1 MRFQFRL
8 QTLLRLREAARDE
21 RREQL
26 AEVMRIDDALRK
38 QLAELEGLQSEA
50 RALQRLGVGRVDVDR
65 LLEAQRYEAVV
76 ALEILHVER
85 QRAAVAE
92 EMNKR
97 RDALVEADREFKVL
111 EITRK
116 RLETGNLTRKSTRIP
131 IGVFTFRPLSDH
143 NPAPNPGFLFQ
154 I

>member
-38 QLAELEGLQSEA
+38 QLTELEGFQTEA
-50 RALQRLGVGRVDVDR
+50 RALLRLGVGRVDVDR

-85 QRAAVAE
+85 QRVTVAE

-97 RDALVEADREFKVL
+97 REALVEADREFKVL
-111 EITRK
+111 EKLREK
-116 RLETGNLTRKSTRIP
+116 RLQEHGAEVLAQEMKVLDEAAGRMKREE
-131 IGVFTFRPLSDH
+131 VDV
-143 NPAPNPGFLFQ
+143 
-154 I
+154 

>member
-50 RALQRLGVGRVDVDR
+50 RALQRLVVGRVDVDR

-97 RDALVEADREFKVL
+97 REALVEADREFRVLEKLREKRLQEHGTEALAQEMKVL
-111 EITRK
+111 DEAAGRMK
-116 RLETGNLTRKSTRIP
+116 REE
-131 IGVFTFRPLSDH
+131 VDV
-143 NPAPNPGFLFQ
+143 
-154 I
+154 

>member
-1 MRFQFRL
+1 MRFQFRR

-97 RDALVEADREFKVL
+97 REALVEADREFKVL
-111 EITRK
+111 EKLREK
-116 RLETGNLTRKSTRIP
+116 RLQEHGAETLAQEMKVLDEAAGRMKREE
-131 IGVFTFRPLSDH
+131 VDV
-143 NPAPNPGFLFQ
+143 
-154 I
+154 

>member
-38 QLAELEGLQSEA
+38 QLTELEGLQSEA

-97 RDALVEADREFKVL
+97 REALVEADREFKVL
-111 EITRK
+111 EKLREKRLQEHGAELRAQEMKVLDEAACRRK
-116 RLETGNLTRKSTRIP
+116 RAEAE
-131 IGVFTFRPLSDH
+131 V
-143 NPAPNPGFLFQ
+143 
-154 I
+154 

>member
-38 QLAELEGLQSEA
+38 QLTELEGLQSEA

-97 RDALVEADREFKVL
+97 REALVEADRDFKVL
-111 EITRK
+111 EKLREKRLQEHGAELRAQEMKVLDEAAGRRK
-116 RLETGNLTRKSTRIP
+116 REEAE
-131 IGVFTFRPLSDH
+131 V
-143 NPAPNPGFLFQ
+143 
-154 I
+154 

>member
-38 QLAELEGLQSEA
+38 QLTELEGLQSEA

-97 RDALVEADREFKVL
+97 QEALVEADREFKVL
-111 EITRK
+111 EKLREK
-116 RLETGNLTRKSTRIP
+116 RLSEHGAEVLAQEMKLLDEAAGRMKREE
-131 IGVFTFRPLSDH
+131 VDV
-143 NPAPNPGFLFQ
+143 
-154 I
+154 

>member
-111 EITRK
+111 EKLREK
-116 RLETGNLTRKSTRIP
+116 RLQEHGAEVLAQEMKVLDEAAGRMKREE
-131 IGVFTFRPLSDH
+131 VDV
-143 NPAPNPGFLFQ
+143 
-154 I
+154 

>member
-38 QLAELEGLQSEA
+38 QLTELEGLQSEA

-97 RDALVEADREFKVL
+97 REALVEADREFKVL
-111 EITRK
+111 EKLREKRLQEHGAELRAQEMKVLDEAAGRRK
-116 RLETGNLTRKSTRIP
+116 RAEAE
-131 IGVFTFRPLSDH
+131 V
-143 NPAPNPGFLFQ
+143 
-154 I
+154 

>member
-38 QLAELEGLQSEA
+38 QLTELEGLQTEA

-85 QRAAVAE
+85 QRVTVAE

-97 RDALVEADREFKVL
+97 REALVEADREFKVL
-111 EITRK
+111 EKLREK
-116 RLETGNLTRKSTRIP
+116 RLQEHGAEVLAQEMKVLDEAAGRMKREE
-131 IGVFTFRPLSDH
+131 VDV
-143 NPAPNPGFLFQ
+143 
-154 I
+154 

>member
-97 RDALVEADREFKVL
+97 REALVEADREFKVL
-111 EITRK
+111 EKLREK
-116 RLETGNLTRKSTRIP
+116 RLQEHGAEVLAQEMKVLDEAAGRMKREE
-131 IGVFTFRPLSDH
+131 VDV
-143 NPAPNPGFLFQ
+143 
-154 I
+154 

>member
-97 RDALVEADREFKVL
+97 REALVEADREFKVMEKL
-111 EITRK
+111 REK
-116 RLETGNLTRKSTRIP
+116 RLQEH
-131 IGVFTFRPLSDH
+131 GVEVLAQEMKVLDEVAGRMKREEVDV
-143 NPAPNPGFLFQ
+143 
-154 I
+154 

>member
-111 EITRK
+111 EKLR
-116 RLETGNLTRKSTRIP
+116 
-131 IGVFTFRPLSDH
+131 
-143 NPAPNPGFLFQ
+143 
-154 I
+154 

>member
-97 RDALVEADREFKVL
+97 REALVEADREFKVL
-111 EITRK
+111 EKLREK
-116 RLETGNLTRKSTRIP
+116 RLQEHGTELLAQEMKVLDEAAGRMKREE
-131 IGVFTFRPLSDH
+131 VDV
-143 NPAPNPGFLFQ
+143 
-154 I
+154 

>member
-38 QLAELEGLQSEA
+38 QLTELEALQSEA

-97 RDALVEADREFKVL
+97 REALVEADREFKVL
-111 EITRK
+111 EKLREKRLQEHGAELRAQEMKVLDEAAGRRK
-116 RLETGNLTRKSTRIP
+116 REEAE
-131 IGVFTFRPLSDH
+131 V
-143 NPAPNPGFLFQ
+143 
-154 I
+154 

>member
-38 QLAELEGLQSEA
+38 QLTELEGLQSEA

-97 RDALVEADREFKVL
+97 REALVEADREFKVL
-111 EITRK
+111 EKLREKRLQEHGAELRAQEMKVLDEAAGRRK
-116 RLETGNLTRKSTRIP
+116 REEAE
-131 IGVFTFRPLSDH
+131 V
-143 NPAPNPGFLFQ
+143 
-154 I
+154 

>member
-97 RDALVEADREFKVL
+97 REALVEADREFKVL
-111 EITRK
+111 EKLREK
-116 RLETGNLTRKSTRIP
+116 RLQEHGAETLAQEMKVLDEAAGRMKREE
-131 IGVFTFRPLSDH
+131 VDV
-143 NPAPNPGFLFQ
+143 
-154 I
+154 

>member
-38 QLAELEGLQSEA
+38 QLTELEGLQTEA

-85 QRAAVAE
+85 QRVTVAE

-97 RDALVEADREFKVL
+97 REALVEADREFKVL
-111 EITRK
+111 EKLREK
-116 RLETGNLTRKSTRIP
+116 RLQEHGAEVLAEEMKVLDEAAGRMKREE
-131 IGVFTFRPLSDH
+131 VDV
-143 NPAPNPGFLFQ
+143 
-154 I
+154 

>member
-38 QLAELEGLQSEA
+38 QLAELEELQSEA
-50 RALQRLGVGRVDVDR
+50 RALQRLVVGRVDVDR

-97 RDALVEADREFKVL
+97 REALVEADREFKVL
-111 EITRK
+111 EKLREK
-116 RLETGNLTRKSTRIP
+116 RLQEHGAEVLAREMKVLDEAAGRMKREE
-131 IGVFTFRPLSDH
+131 VDV
-143 NPAPNPGFLFQ
+143 
-154 I
+154 

>member
-97 RDALVEADREFKVL
+97 REALVEADREFKVL
-111 EITRK
+111 EKLREK
-116 RLETGNLTRKSTRIP
+116 RLQEH
-131 IGVFTFRPLSDH
+131 GVEVLAQEMKVLDEVAGRMKREEVDV
-143 NPAPNPGFLFQ
+143 
-154 I
+154 

>member
-8 QTLLRLREAARDE
+8 QTLLRLREAARNE

-26 AEVMRIDDALRK
+26 AEVLRIDDALRK
-38 QLAELEGLQSEA
+38 QLAELEALQSEA

-76 ALEILHVER
+76 AVEILHVER
-85 QRAAVAE
+85 QRAVVAE

-97 RDALVEADREFKVL
+97 RDALVEADREFKVIEKL
-111 EITRK
+111 REKR
-116 RLETGNLTRKSTRIP
+116 RLEHGADELAQEMKVLDEAAGRTKREE
-131 IGVFTFRPLSDH
+131 VDV
-143 NPAPNPGFLFQ
+143 
-154 I
+154 

>member
-38 QLAELEGLQSEA
+38 QLTELEGFQTEA

-85 QRAAVAE
+85 QRVTVAE

-97 RDALVEADREFKVL
+97 REALVEADREFKVL
-111 EITRK
+111 EKLREK
-116 RLETGNLTRKSTRIP
+116 RLQEHGAEVLAQEMKVLDEAAGRMKREE
-131 IGVFTFRPLSDH
+131 VDV
-143 NPAPNPGFLFQ
+143 
-154 I
+154 